1 MGNNHTEQ
9 APTVRSAEDL
19 LQRAREIG
27 ADFAA
32 ADANIS
38 TGPTIADLLR
48 RYSTLLS
55 DADAAGFGRERIQ
68 DIIDTAFAPRQ

>member
-9 APTVRSAEDL
+9 APTERITGDL
-19 LQRAREIG
+19 AQRARDIG

-38 TGPTIADLLR
+38 TGPTLADLLR

-55 DADAAGFGRERIQ
+55 DADAAGFGRDRIQ
-68 DIIDTAFAPRQ
+68 EIIDTAFAPGQ